1 MGRGRGDDPS
11 VDQHAAHEHNRRG
24 LPVCAR
30 GAAVDFIVE
39 DESMREVARWIVAN
53 TPFDRLYFYGAD
65 LPVHLSYG
73 PEQAR
78 QVVRMVAGP
87 SGRLIPRVM
96 VLEQFLGMPV
106 PTLTPTPSPG
116 GTATP

>member
-1 MGRGRGDDPS
+1 
-11 VDQHAAHEHNRRG
+11 
-24 LPVCAR
+24 
-30 GAAVDFIVE
+30 
-39 DESMREVARWIVAN
+39 
-53 TPFDRLYFYGAD
+53 
-65 LPVHLSYG
+65 VHVSYG

-78 QVVRMVAGP
+78 QVVMMMAGP

-116 GTATP
+116 KTATP